1 MPQENLHRFV
11 TRAWLHLD
19 GCENRESAHVSSVQL
34 CKGSEA
40 YVVDLTERIAPQT
53 CAAID
58 LSCCEWKSEPGETC
72 HSRKGDDRSSH
83 VPKPVPSNAKTYTRA
98 CPDAKQDCATVE

>member
-58 LSCCEWKSEPGETC
+58 LSCWEWKSEPDQTC
-72 HSRKGDDRSSH
+72 HRGEGYQR
-83 VPKPVPSNAKTYTRA
+83 TR
-98 CPDAKQDCATVE
+98 